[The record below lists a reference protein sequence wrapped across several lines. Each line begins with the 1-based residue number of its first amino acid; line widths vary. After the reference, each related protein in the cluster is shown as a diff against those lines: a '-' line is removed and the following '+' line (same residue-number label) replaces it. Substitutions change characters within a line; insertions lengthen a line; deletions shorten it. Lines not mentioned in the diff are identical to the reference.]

1 MSCVLC
7 RRLSMQDGVKMHG
20 DVSCKKID
28 SGAYIPRL
36 ASICKAD
43 CGSPVPAL
51 QAGSWTNINLEKFK
65 DLLNVTPL
73 CVDTILPLV
82 TGLMDPHALR
92 SGLSGIGGSQSNRKP
107 KCHGM
112 QHPPPFPPKTC
123 SNVSNGRTINNNAE
137 GFNKPIASHSLIPPS
152 LAAEHFRMLP
162 L

>member
-20 DVSCKKID
+20 DGPAKRLV

-36 ASICKAD
+36 ARICKAD

-73 CVDTILPLV
+73 CVDTMLPLV
-82 TGLMDPHALR
+82 TELHGPPCVAFRPLR
-92 SGLSGIGGSQSNRKP
+92 
-107 KCHGM
+107 HW
-112 QHPPPFPPKTC
+112 
-123 SNVSNGRTINNNAE
+123 GR
-137 GFNKPIASHSLIPPS
+137 PVQ
-152 LAAEHFRMLP
+152 
-162 L
+162 